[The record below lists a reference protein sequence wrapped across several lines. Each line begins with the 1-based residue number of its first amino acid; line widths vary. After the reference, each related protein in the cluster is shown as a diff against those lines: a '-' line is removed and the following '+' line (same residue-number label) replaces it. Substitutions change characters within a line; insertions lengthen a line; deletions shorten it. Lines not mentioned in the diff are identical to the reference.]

1 MDARTATP
9 TRLPFETL
17 EKIANGIIAAI
28 PKVVSVTYNITAK
41 PPSTIEA
48 I

>member
-1 MDARTATP
+1 LFGTP

-17 EKIANGIIAAI
+17 VRLGGRITGEVPGI
-28 PKVVSVTYNITAK
+28 VSVTYNITGK
-41 PPSTIEA
+41 QPSTIEA